1 MKKPVTKKKLL
12 LMGGA
17 LLILVA
23 AVVFFS
29 TPWLGEAA
37 PHYLPMPGIQLELNT
52 TPSHFMHTL
61 SVTAHNVDDSQ
72 TQFCAPYPELEYY
85 DNGEW
90 HRLQDLFPVNKL
102 DYLEGIDPGKSITLT
117 AKSSVHGY
125 FLRSGHYRAIIITP
139 IMAAREFWDAASVE
153 FDI

>member
-117 AKSSVHGY
+117 TKSSVHGY
-125 FLRSGHYRAIIITP
+125 FLRSGHYRAIIFTP
-139 IMAAREFWDAASVE
+139 NMAAREFWEAASVE

>member
-1 MKKPVTKKKLL
+1 
-12 LMGGA
+12 MGGA
-17 LLILVA
+17 LLILA
-23 AVVFFS
+23 AAAVFFS

-61 SVTAHNVDDSQ
+61 SVIAHNVDDSQ

-90 HRLQDLFPVNKL
+90 HRLHC
-102 DYLEGIDPGKSITLT
+102 DPYRIT
-117 AKSSVHGY
+117 
-125 FLRSGHYRAIIITP
+125 
-139 IMAAREFWDAASVE
+139 AACAGGERRVFQELVRGPGGRR
-153 FDI
+153 

>member
-1 MKKPVTKKKLL
+1 
-12 LMGGA
+12 MGGA

-72 TQFCAPYPELEYY
+72 TQFCAPIRSWNTMTTASGINY
-85 DNGEW
+85 
-90 HRLQDLFPVNKL
+90 RTSFP
-102 DYLEGIDPGKSITLT
+102 
-117 AKSSVHGY
+117 
-125 FLRSGHYRAIIITP
+125 
-139 IMAAREFWDAASVE
+139 
-153 FDI
+153 